1 MRLSLLLKPEHVFLD
16 LKAVDRETLLRDVA
30 ERLATA
36 GAVRDAV
43 PLWEALLERERQ
55 DATVVGDD
63 AAIPH
68 CRVAGLKGIVVAF
81 ARSATSVVFDPR
93 GGRTARLYF
102 FVLAPREQPAAH
114 LQVLSTIA
122 KLLRSAGARRALGE
136 ARTPEELIAAL
147 AGLEAKL

>member
-16 LKAVDRETLLRDVA
+16 LEAVDRDSLLRDVA
-30 ERLATA
+30 ERLAAA

-43 PLWEALLERERQ
+43 PLWESLIERERQ

-81 ARSATSVVFDPR
+81 ARSAASIVFDPR
-93 GGRTARLYF
+93 GGRTAHLYF

-114 LQVLSTIA
+114 LQVLSNIA
-122 KLLRSAGARRALGE
+122 KLLRSAGARRALE
-136 ARTPEELIAAL
+136 TARTPEALVAAL
-147 AGLEAKL
+147 TGLEAKL

>member
-16 LKAVDRETLLRDVA
+16 IPAADRETLLRQVA
-30 ERLATA
+30 ERLGQV
-36 GAVRDAV
+36 GAVRDAGD
-43 PLWEALLERERQ
+43 LYEALLERELQ

-81 ARSATSVVFDPR
+81 ARSATSIGFDPR
-93 GGRTARLYF
+93 GNRTARLFF

-114 LQVLSTIA
+114 LQVLSNIA
-122 KLLRSAGARRALGE
+122 KLLRSSGARRALEG
-136 ARTPEELIAAL
+136 ARTPDELVAAL